1 MILRQLHLIV
11 LYFLVGLLFTW
22 TIWKEFSNAPADSQ
36 DEILLQ
42 SEAGEP
48 IRVLIPES
56 KARIFE
62 IPTKLSFAGEEVP
75 MKLVDVRERFER
87 ELYVNVYWQSNM
99 ILLMKRSGKY
109 LPTIEKILRE
119 QGVPDDF
126 KYLAMAESGLMNV
139 VSPAEARGFWQILK
153 GTAKDYGL
161 EVSDEVDE
169 RYHLEK
175 STKAACQYL
184 RSAYAKFG
192 NWTSVAASYN
202 AGIAGIRKRKEEQY
216 KTNYFD
222 LHLVEETSR
231 YLFRILA
238 FKEIFEN
245 PEKYG
250 FELGENELY
259 RMPVLREL
267 AVDQT
272 VPDLAAWAIRHGTNY
287 KELKLYNPWL
297 RDRKLPVKRGQHYV
311 IKLPVEG

>member
-1 MILRQLHLIV
+1 LKQLHLIV
-11 LYFLVGLLFTW
+11 LYGLVGILLAW
-22 TIWKEFSNAPADSQ
+22 AIWKELKGNPEAIQ
-36 DEILLQ
+36 EEILIQ
-42 SEAGEP
+42 TAEGESL
-48 IRVLIPES
+48 RFTMPEP

-62 IPTKLSFAGEEVP
+62 IPATLTFAGEEVP
-75 MKLVDVRERFER
+75 MKLPDVRERFER

-109 LPTIEKILRE
+109 LPIIEKILAE
-119 QGVPDDF
+119 NGIPDDF

-139 VSPAEARGFWQILK
+139 VSSADARGFWQILE

-161 EVSDEVDE
+161 EVRDEVDE

-175 STKAACQYL
+175 STKVACGYFK
-184 RSAYAKFG
+184 SAYAKFG

-202 AGIAGIRKRKEEQY
+202 AGIAGIRRRKEEQH
-216 KTNYFD
+216 KDNYFD

-245 PEKYG
+245 PGKYG
-250 FELGENELY
+250 FELAEKDLY

-267 AVDQT
+267 AVDQSI
-272 VPDLAAWAIRHGTNY
+272 PDLAAWAIRHGSNY
-287 KELKLYNPWL
+287 KELKMYNPWL
-297 RDRKLPVKRGQHYV
+297 RDRKLPVQRGRRYV
-311 IKLPVEG
+311 IKLPVGN

>member
-1 MILRQLHLIV
+1 MKQLHLIV
-11 LYFLVGLLFTW
+11 IYSLLGLLLAW
-22 TIWKEFSNAPADSQ
+22 TIWRESKNTAETEHQ
-36 DEILLQ
+36 EIFIQ
-42 SEAGEP
+42 TEEGESLR
-48 IRVLIPES
+48 IRMPDS
-56 KARIFE
+56 KARIFD

-75 MKLVDVRERFER
+75 MKLTDVRERFER

-109 LPTIEKILRE
+109 LPTIEKILSE

-139 VSPAEARGFWQILK
+139 VSPADARGFWQILK

-184 RSAYAKFG
+184 KSAYAKFG

-202 AGIAGIRKRKEEQY
+202 AGIAGIRKRKEEQH
-216 KTNYFD
+216 KDNYFD

-250 FELGENELY
+250 FELGEKDFY
-259 RMPVLREL
+259 HMPVFREL
-267 AVDQT
+267 AVDQDI
-272 VPDLAAWAIRHGTNY
+272 PDLAAWAIRHGSNY
-287 KELKLYNPWL
+287 KELKMYNPWL
-297 RDRKLPVKRGQHYV
+297 RDRKLPVRRGQRYI
-311 IKLPVEG
+311 IKLPVES

>member
-1 MILRQLHLIV
+1 MKQLHLIV
-11 LYFLVGLLFTW
+11 IYSLLGLILAW
-22 TIWKEFSNAPADSQ
+22 TIWRESKSTAETEQ
-36 DEILLQ
+36 QEIFIQ
-42 SEAGEP
+42 TEEGESLR
-48 IRVLIPES
+48 IMVPES
-56 KARIFE
+56 KARIFD

-75 MKLVDVRERFER
+75 MKLPDVRERFER

-109 LPTIEKILRE
+109 LPTIEKILAE
-119 QGVPDDF
+119 QGIPDDF

-139 VSPAEARGFWQILK
+139 VSPADARGFWQILK

-184 RSAYAKFG
+184 KSAYAKFG

-202 AGIAGIRKRKEEQY
+202 AGIAGIRKRKEEQH
-216 KTNYFD
+216 KNNYFD

-250 FELGENELY
+250 FELDEKDFY
-259 RMPVLREL
+259 HMPVFREL
-267 AVDQT
+267 AVDQDI
-272 VPDLAAWAIRHGTNY
+272 PDLAAWAIRHGSNY
-287 KELKLYNPWL
+287 KELKMYNPWL
-297 RDRKLPVKRGQHYV
+297 RDRKLPVKRGRRYL
-311 IKLPVEG
+311 IKLPVEN